1 MNKKPAKFL
10 LDLCN
15 WKISK
20 SVEWKSNLISFFT
33 DMDLCPTSR
42 PKLVHKAR
50 ALEQTIGPSRIEPL
64 ITYLVLTK
72 TNSQPSSSILGQL
85 PSSSRSSISTGLRAI
100 QGFLKVFFFF
110 FVVVVIAFMLILIT
124 GDPEYPG
131 SQNTDGILVHLP
143 YTRPCGTLIPP
154 CGYFL
159 FTQVYRSK
167 EYAQ

>member
-1 MNKKPAKFL
+1 MNEKPAKFL

-100 QGFLKVFFFF
+100 QGFLKVFFFRCCCYCF
-110 FVVVVIAFMLILIT
+110 YVDFNHWRPRIPWESEHRWNL
-124 GDPEYPG
+124 G
-131 SQNTDGILVHLP
+131 SSTIYQALWDLDT
-143 YTRPCGTLIPP
+143 TLW
-154 CGYFL
+154 L
-159 FTQVYRSK
+159 FPLYSSVQK
-167 EYAQ
+167 